1 MNEHDFER
9 HPIYC
14 PVCGAENPNRL
25 FKLRTWGFEDDE
37 WFGCDGCLWDNLE
50 GIDIDELEDDD
61 IEALSE
67 E

>member
-14 PVCGAENPNRL
+14 PVCGAENPETL
-25 FKLRTWGFEDDE
+25 YKLVNEDE
-37 WFGCDGCLWDNLE
+37 WFGCNECLWDSLDV
-50 GIDIDELEDDD
+50 ILPDDLEDDD